1 MLTSD
6 RITDGEACVGRA
18 VVDKDEESVA
28 RGQQIVTVVKT
39 DDGLEL
45 VVGGSVIEG
54 EEVFAVSS
62 GVSEFGE
69 DDDGEGWLTI
79 VVGMEEIE
87 GGGGAAPGTANSAA
101 AEEGFRGKTDEDL
114 PDDNLLRDVDKLH
127 DRRRGIQR

>member
-6 RITDGEACVGRA
+6 RITDGEAGVGLA
-18 VVDKDEESVA
+18 ILDEDYKSVA
-28 RGQQIVTVVKT
+28 GGPPIVTVVKT

-45 VVGGSVIEG
+45 VVGGLVIEG
-54 EEVFAVSS
+54 EELFVVSS
-62 GVSEFGE
+62 GVFVSEFGE
-69 DDDGEGWLTI
+69 DDDGEGWLAI

-87 GGGGAAPGTANSAA
+87 GGGGAAPGTANGAA

-127 DRRRGIQR
+127 DRR

>member
-18 VVDKDEESVA
+18 VVDEDEESVA

-54 EEVFAVSS
+54 EELFVVSS

-69 DDDGEGWLTI
+69 DDDGEGWLAI

-87 GGGGAAPGTANSAA
+87 GGGGAAPGTANGAA

-114 PDDNLLRDVDKLH
+114 PDDNLLREVDELH
-127 DRRRGIQR
+127 DRRQGIQG

>member
-6 RITDGEACVGRA
+6 WITDGEAGVGLA
-18 VVDKDEESVA
+18 ILDEDYKSVA
-28 RGQQIVTVVKT
+28 GDQPIVTVVKT

-54 EEVFAVSS
+54 EEVFVVSS

-69 DDDGEGWLTI
+69 DDDGEGWLAI

-87 GGGGAAPGTANSAA
+87 GGRGATPGTANGAA
-101 AEEGFRGKTDEDL
+101 AEEGFWGKTDEDL

-127 DRRRGIQR
+127 DRR